1 MILICRL
8 LLCEYYFVS
17 LLPMKNQ
24 ATIDYV
30 RENREG
36 DVRQLALKG
45 CRNSDVDMPWA
56 LDQIRGW
63 QMARNKLPQW
73 AAMDGLFYPPH
84 LSMEQC
90 SSELTAKYK
99 RDLLSTDSLLSTYR
113 GKSRSTESYRLSPK
127 GESEGAYT
135 LIDLT
140 GGFGVDF
147 SYMAQ
152 GFQKAVYV
160 ERNPELCEIARHN
173 FQLLGLN
180 HAKVI
185 CSNAEDYLKTI
196 TPPPSPPEG
205 EGHLSASDS
214 LPSGRFGGGL
224 LIYLDPARRDIH
236 GRKTY
241 AISDCTPDVVALKD
255 KLLSRA
261 DYVMVKLSPM
271 LDLRMTAPLLS
282 PNREKTITPGMKS
295 EIHIVSV
302 GNECKEL
309 VVVMKREQA
318 DEGTKERDFHTKVVC
333 VNILSHG
340 VTERFEFDYPSSET
354 YHSSPI
360 GEVRKGLFLYEPNA
374 SIMKAGCFA
383 EVAAHFNV
391 SPIGPNSHL
400 FVSEELVENFP
411 GRRFLI
417 SAVSS
422 MNKKELK
429 DHLKGIGKANLTI
442 RNFPLSVAELR
453 KRLKLADG
461 GDLYLFATTQGEK
474 EHILL
479 FTKKN

>member
-1 MILICRL
+1 
-8 LLCEYYFVS
+8 
-17 LLPMKNQ
+17 
-24 ATIDYV
+24 
-30 RENREG
+30 
-36 DVRQLALKG
+36 
-45 CRNSDVDMPWA
+45 
-56 LDQIRGW
+56 
-63 QMARNKLPQW
+63 
-73 AAMDGLFYPPH
+73 
-84 LSMEQC
+84 
-90 SSELTAKYK
+90 
-99 RDLLSTDSLLSTYR
+99 
-113 GKSRSTESYRLSPK
+113 
-127 GESEGAYT
+127 
-135 LIDLT
+135 
-140 GGFGVDF
+140 
-147 SYMAQ
+147 
-152 GFQKAVYV
+152 
-160 ERNPELCEIARHN
+160 
-173 FQLLGLN
+173 
-180 HAKVI
+180 
-185 CSNAEDYLKTI
+185 
-196 TPPPSPPEG
+196 
-205 EGHLSASDS
+205 
-214 LPSGRFGGGL
+214 
-224 LIYLDPARRDIH
+224 
-236 GRKTY
+236 
-241 AISDCTPDVVALKD
+241 
-255 KLLSRA
+255 
-261 DYVMVKLSPM
+261 MVKLSPM

-309 VVVMKREQA
+309 VVVMKRERA

-340 VTERFEFDYPSSET
+340 VTERFEFDYPSSGT
-354 YHSSPI
+354 YHSSLT

-429 DHLKGIGKANLTI
+429 DHLKGISKANLTV